1 MLERYLVP
9 LSPYALLAL
18 AAVVGLFIL
27 VSVEREIRRLKSRL
41 RTESNRESASL
52 DAGRDEI
59 QIKLDD
65 FSVRL
70 QEAEERYRAPVPA
83 APAKPGL
90 NMNKRNQAIR
100 MSRRGQPADNIA
112 ASLSMPRREVELLL
126 KIHGLSA
133 GKPSENA
140 S

>member
-27 VSVEREIRRLKSRL
+27 VSVEREIRRLKARL
-41 RTESNRESASL
+41 GKENKSGRATA
-52 DAGRDEI
+52 DAGHDQL

-65 FSVRL
+65 LSVRL
-70 QEAEERYRAPVPA
+70 REAEERYRAP
-83 APAKPGL
+83 APAPATKPGL
-90 NMNKRNQAIR
+90 NMNKRNQVIR
-100 MSRRGQPADNIA
+100 MSRRGQPATNIA
-112 ASLSMPRREVELLL
+112 AALSMPRKEVELLL

-133 GKPSENA
+133 SKPSENA